1 MKLYIYS
8 DVVGITDNYHNG
20 GGLVIIT
27 DRAPA
32 TVWHEHVD
40 ALPKSSGMYPENI
53 DPDAL
58 EGKLPDLVVGIVERP
73 ERIFIFPDSGCC

>member
-8 DVVGITDNYHNG
+8 DVNGITDNYHSG

-32 TVWHEHVD
+32 TVWREHVE
-40 ALPKSSGMYPENI
+40 ALPKRSGLYPENL

-58 EGKLPDLVVGIVERP
+58 GKKLPDLVVGIDERP
-73 ERIFIFPDSGCC
+73 ERIFVFRDAGCC